1 MHSLNQTER
10 AVMMHECKV
19 NLGCDLFV
27 VKKKRNNV
35 SRKIHKQNS
44 QGKPIE
50 VNSTKSIKA
59 RYSTSFQAHAGK
71 R

>member
-27 VKKKRNNV
+27 VKKK
-35 SRKIHKQNS
+35 K
-44 QGKPIE
+44 E
-50 VNSTKSIKA
+50 
-59 RYSTSFQAHAGK
+59 
-71 R
+71 